1 VRGILKADLHGVLQI
16 FPTRCGPCLAVAPL
30 SEEIFEEIP
39 EPTSTLAEPEITH
52 VEIGEI
58 RTFESTTGTSSRFKG
73 PMPQL
78 IVFLPEFGVAENMI
92 GLRDLLETPLSFLV
106 PRIQIGMMFTRQS
119 TISLLNLLVGG

>member
-1 VRGILKADLHGVLQI
+1 LEVLAA
-16 FPTRCGPCLAVAPL
+16 RSPCLALAPL
-30 SEEIFEEIP
+30 PEEIFEEIP
-39 EPTSTLAEPEITH
+39 KPASTFAEPEITH

-58 RTFESTTGTSSRFKG
+58 RAVESTAGPGSRFKS

-78 IVFLPEFGVAENMI
+78 IIFLPEFGVAENMI